1 MVVLDGW
8 IGKNI
13 LSKFYEPKVSI
24 EEHENATLQ
33 LKQKVHEL
41 LLKIQSNYEDL
52 KEATREHNAIEKD
65 ARVSQLENKFILL
78 KGKADAIMDK
88 LRLIT
93 RKQNR
98 MDDIVAINDDRYL
111 HDKIDRVKTL
121 SEASREMSQILAHNP
136 SIKDL
141 KRSILDKLKR
151 KINTMIE
158 CVNKI
163 TEDDKHLKSIYERL
177 SKL

>member
-13 LSKFYEPKVSI
+13 LSKFYEPKISL
-24 EEHENATLQ
+24 EEHENDTLQ

-41 LLKIQSNYEDL
+41 LLKIQSNYQEL
-52 KEATREHNAIEKD
+52 KDATRENNAIEKD
-65 ARVSQLENKFILL
+65 AKVSQLENKFILL
-78 KGKADAIMDK
+78 KGKADAMMDK

-111 HDKIDRVKTL
+111 HDKIDRVQTL
-121 SEASREMSQILAHNP
+121 SEIAREMSEILAHNP
-136 SIKDL
+136 SVQDL
-141 KRSILDKLKR
+141 RRSILDRLKS
-151 KINTMIE
+151 KINTMIQ
-158 CVNKI
+158 CVNHI
-163 TEDDKHLKSIYERL
+163 TEDDNHLTTIYERL
-177 SKL
+177 SDL